1 MNKNWHTLIG
11 PSVLI
16 FIWLFVSWSNIID
29 NFLLPG
35 PIETTLSLFDLIWS
49 KEVATD
55 FWMTSLRTIISFT
68 ITSLVGIPLGLA
80 LGSSEKLYQSFEFII
95 DFLRSMPAT
104 AVFPLFILIFGVT
117 DASKIAVAVF
127 ASILIVI
134 FNTAYGI
141 MNASKLRILIAKIMG
156 TNKLQMFRSVLF
168 WESLPQT
175 FVGLRVALNYC
186 LILIVVAE
194 MFIGTNV
201 GLGRR
206 IIDFQITY
214 NIEAMYATI
223 LITGLLG
230 YLLNMVFATLQ
241 NRLIHWNK

>member
-1 MNKNWHTLIG
+1 MNKSWHALIG

-29 NFLLPG
+29 NFFLPE

-49 KEVATD
+49 KEVTMD
-55 FWMTSLRTIISFT
+55 LWMTSLRTLISFA
-68 ITSLVGIPLGLA
+68 ITALIGIPLGLA
-80 LGSSEKLYQSFEFII
+80 LGSSKKLYQSFEFII
-95 DFLRSMPAT
+95 DFLRSIPAT
-104 AVFPLFILIFGVT
+104 TVFPLFILIFGIT

-134 FNTAYGI
+134 FNTTYGI
-141 MNASKLRILIAKIMG
+141 MNASKLRILVAKIMG
-156 TNKLQMFRSVLF
+156 ANKLQMFSSVLF
-168 WESLPQT
+168 RESLPQT
-175 FVGLRVALNYC
+175 FTGLRVALNYC
-186 LILIVVAE
+186 LILIVVTE

-201 GLGRR
+201 GLGRK

-230 YLLNMVFATLQ
+230 YLLNMILATLQ
-241 NRLIHWNK
+241 NKLIHWNK